1 MLKFFSTYRLQ
12 FLVIMTFIGL
22 ILLMS
27 HTHSK
32 SGSSQLQSIVQTFTY
47 PLQASAS
54 SIASTFKNFWNSYIS
69 LVEVTDDYTVKV
81 KLMGACETCHVSMM
95 TLKNGVE
102 VAVKNAVP
110 KVKKVIEISSQN

>member
-1 MLKFFSTYRLQ
+1 MITNKRIINKVEAALDEIRPYLRTD
-12 FLVIMTFIGL
+12 G
-22 ILLMS
+22 
-27 HTHSK
+27 
-32 SGSSQLQSIVQTFTY
+32 GD
-47 PLQASAS
+47 
-54 SIASTFKNFWNSYIS
+54 IS
-69 LVEVTDDYTVKV
+69 LVEITDDYTDKV

>member
-1 MLKFFSTYRLQ
+1 MITNKRIINKVEAALDEIRPYLRTD
-12 FLVIMTFIGL
+12 G
-22 ILLMS
+22 
-27 HTHSK
+27 
-32 SGSSQLQSIVQTFTY
+32 GD
-47 PLQASAS
+47 
-54 SIASTFKNFWNSYIS
+54 IS
-69 LVEVTDDYTVKV
+69 LVEITDDFTVKV

>member
-1 MLKFFSTYRLQ
+1 MITNKRIINKVEAALDEIRPYIRTD
-12 FLVIMTFIGL
+12 G
-22 ILLMS
+22 
-27 HTHSK
+27 
-32 SGSSQLQSIVQTFTY
+32 GD
-47 PLQASAS
+47 
-54 SIASTFKNFWNSYIS
+54 IS
-69 LVEVTDDYTVKV
+69 LVEITDDYTVKV